1 MAEKNTPGGLLAFL
15 IGLGMGTVMAILYAP
30 QPGDET
36 RELISQAVKHGKE
49 YVSDA
54 TQQFKSEIGISVAGV
69 KDKLQ
74 DAMEAGKNAYWEEIR
89 QTKDEPSV

>member
-1 MAEKNTPGGLLAFL
+1 MAEKNTSGGLLAFL
-15 IGLGMGTVMAILYAP
+15 IGLGMGTVVAILYAP

-54 TQQFKSEIGISVAGV
+54 TQQFKSEIAGV

-89 QTKDEPSV
+89 QTKDELSV